1 MRSIQLQKG
10 FAFGKQLYQLHS
22 FHGAHMRVAH
32 DLLSSV
38 AFLSTGSE
46 GDLTHQATAFLMLHK
61 GALYLVTAKHVAES
75 LGDNPYFV
83 RFNRQKGE
91 ALLPIDFAMGTEKLF
106 CWFAHP
112 EPSIDLAVL
121 PFPIDIGAQGVVA
134 VALNSEGAV
143 KPGSPTSDAGCG
155 DMCHVIGLFSAMAG
169 KSRNIAVVHTGHIA
183 AMADS
188 KELIP
193 ADNAG
198 HPVELEGYLV
208 EISNLSG
215 LSGAPVFV
223 RGGVELDVPI
233 NENDTVVITALKP
246 ELKLLGV
253 WAGSWDKPT
262 SRINDRVPV
271 GIGIVTPAYRLIEL
285 LDSPAVTENRKSWI
299 RKSKSAKLD

>member
-1 MRSIQLQKG
+1 MTSVPLLKG
-10 FAFGKQLYQLHS
+10 FSFGKKLYGLRCI
-22 FHGAHMRVAH
+22 HGGHMRVAH

-38 AFLSTGSE
+38 AFLSTGAAC
-46 GDLTHQATAFLMLHK
+46 DLTHQATAFLMLHK
-61 GALYLVTAKHVAES
+61 GALYLVTAKHVVAS
-75 LGDNPYFV
+75 LGDDPYFV
-83 RFNRQKGE
+83 RFNRRSGQ
-91 ALLPIDFAMGTEKLF
+91 ALLPIDFAMGTEDLF
-106 CWFAHP
+106 CWFVHP
-112 EPSIDLAVL
+112 EPSVDLAVL

-134 VALNSEGAV
+134 VALNSEGSV

-155 DMCHVIGLFSAMAG
+155 DMCHVIGLFSALAG

-193 ADNAG
+193 ADNDG
-198 HPVELEGYLV
+198 QHIELEGYLV

-223 RGGVELDVPI
+223 RGGVDLDVPI
-233 NENDTVVITALKP
+233 NKKESIVITALKP

-262 SRINDRVPV
+262 SRINERVPV

-285 LDSPAVTENRKSWI
+285 LDSPPVAENRQKWVN
-299 RKSKSAKLD
+299 KSKSARLD